1 MRSIRV
7 GSEAVLP
14 LVRNSTRTLL
24 SACDYVQH
32 TTEILLMKPSLPQRI
47 RSFSSSLPAVAGLLL
62 TGCASTQMGAQFV
75 DPQTPPRYLRGAAIL
90 VVCEGPEP
98 ALKLIC
104 ESQAVG
110 QLTQLGAKP
119 LTDPKLVSL
128 MSGREPTTEYYLPAA
143 RAAGALAVFSTT
155 LKPDYWRPSPMSSVS
170 IGIGGWGGSGG
181 YYGGSGVG
189 GGVGVTMP
197 VGGAQG
203 ASGLAATGTL
213 VDVVSGRV
221 IWTAGATTSQ
231 AGDATSQIAELTR
244 ALTAAM
250 RQAGLF

>member
-1 MRSIRV
+1 
-7 GSEAVLP
+7 
-14 LVRNSTRTLL
+14 
-24 SACDYVQH
+24 
-32 TTEILLMKPSLPQRI
+32 MKASLPQRI

-75 DPQTPPRYLRGAAIL
+75 DPQTPPHYLRGAAVL

-98 ALKLIC
+98 ALRLIC

-128 MSGREPTTEYYLPAA
+128 MAGREPTTEYYLPAA
-143 RAAGALAVFSTT
+143 RAAGALAVFSTA
-155 LKPDYWRPSPMSSVS
+155 LKADYSRPSPMSSVS

-203 ASGLAATGTL
+203 ATGLAATGTL
-213 VDVVSGRV
+213 VDAVSGRV
-221 IWTAGATTSQ
+221 IWTAGATTSRT
-231 AGDATSQIAELTR
+231 GDASSRIAELTR
-244 ALTAAM
+244 ALTKAM
-250 RQAGLF
+250 REAGLF

>member
-1 MRSIRV
+1 
-7 GSEAVLP
+7 
-14 LVRNSTRTLL
+14 
-24 SACDYVQH
+24 
-32 TTEILLMKPSLPQRI
+32 MKASLPQHI

-62 TGCASTQMGAQFV
+62 TGCASTQMGAQYL
-75 DPQTPPRYLRGAAIL
+75 DPQTPPQILRGATIL

-110 QLTQLGAKP
+110 QLTQLGTKP

-128 MSGREPTTEYYLPAA
+128 MSGREPTAEQYLPAA
-143 RAAGALAVFSTT
+143 REAGARVVFSTT
-155 LKPDYWRPSPMSSVS
+155 LKPDYWRPNPMSSFS

-203 ASGLAATGTL
+203 AAGLAATGTL

-231 AGDATSQIAELTR
+231 AGDATTQIAELTR
-244 ALTAAM
+244 ALTESM

>member
-1 MRSIRV
+1 
-7 GSEAVLP
+7 LHP
-14 LVRNSTRTLL
+14 
-24 SACDYVQH
+24 
-32 TTEILLMKPSLPQRI
+32 TEIVSMKATLPQRI

-62 TGCASTQMGAQFV
+62 TGCASTQMGAQYV
-75 DPQTPPRYLRGAAIL
+75 DPQTPPQILHGAVVL

-98 ALKLIC
+98 ALQLIC

-110 QLTQLGAKP
+110 QLTRLGAKP
-119 LTDPKLVSL
+119 LTDPKRVSL
-128 MSGREPTTEYYLPAA
+128 MSGRELTTEYYLPAA

-155 LKPDYWRPSPMSSVS
+155 LKPDTWRPNPMSSFS

-203 ASGLAATGTL
+203 ATGLAATGTL
-213 VDVVSGRV
+213 VDVASGRV
-221 IWTAGATTSQ
+221 MWSAGATTSR
-231 AGDATSQIAELTR
+231 AADATTQIAELTR
-244 ALTAAM
+244 ALTESM

>member
-1 MRSIRV
+1 
-7 GSEAVLP
+7 
-14 LVRNSTRTLL
+14 
-24 SACDYVQH
+24 
-32 TTEILLMKPSLPQRI
+32 MKASPPQRV
-47 RSFSSSLPAVAGLLL
+47 RSFLSSLPAVAGLVL
-62 TGCASTQMGAQFV
+62 TGCASTQMGAQYV
-75 DPQTPPRYLRGAAIL
+75 DPQTPPQILRGAAIL

-110 QLTQLGAKP
+110 QLTELGAKP

-128 MSGREPTTEYYLPAA
+128 MSGREPTAEQYLPAA
-143 RAAGALAVFSTT
+143 REAGARAVYSTT
-155 LKPDYWRPSPMSSVS
+155 LKPDYWRPNPMSSFS
-170 IGIGGWGGSGG
+170 IGGWGGSGG

-203 ASGLAATGTL
+203 ATGLAATGTL
-213 VDVVSGRV
+213 IDVVSGRV

-231 AGDATSQIAELTR
+231 AVDATTQIAELTR
-244 ALTAAM
+244 ALTESM